1 MTTLEIQANATSPV
15 RMPALITEPQISGV
29 QGSLTTVVDCPAY
42 AWDNSDQPAIVDLRE
57 RYGFEWV
64 SDWREDLDEAAHNL
78 IRDYLLAGWRRR
90 GYEPEF
96 MDDVDRYGTLA
107 RYPAPTD
114 PPSETYWQVWDEAA
128 YAITADELIDK
139 ANLREYAR

>member
-1 MTTLEIQANATSPV
+1 MTTLEIQASATSPV
-15 RMPALITEPQISGV
+15 RMPALITESSIVGV
-29 QGSLTTVVDCPAY
+29 QGSRTVVDCPAY
-42 AWDNSDQPAIVDLRE
+42 AWDNSDQPAILDLRE

-64 SDWREDLDEAAHNL
+64 SDWRDDLDEAAHNL
-78 IRDYLLAGWRRR
+78 IRDYLLVEWRRR

-96 MDDVDRYGTLA
+96 MDDTAAYEDLA
-107 RYPAPTD
+107 RIPSTD
-114 PPSETYWQVWDEAA
+114 PSDQTYWDVWDEAA